1 MSASAPFIDF
11 HAHILPGAD
20 HGSSG
25 IEEALNQLALIR
37 NAGVDTVV
45 ATPHFYPN
53 RHRTQQFLRAVDS
66 SAEKLAAHL
75 SDAPRVCIGAE
86 VLYCDRLD
94 TMEHLETLC
103 IRGTNILLL
112 ELPLDIWNRD
122 LFETVEC
129 LTKRFCVLL
138 AHVDRY
144 VRFQQEELLE
154 LLMLGAYAQI
164 NADALF
170 SFIERRKLLPLLE
183 TGRIVALGSDLHH
196 PNKRTYERFCAAKGK
211 LGAARFSEIM
221 QHSEELL
228 REATALNP
236 LHKSS
241 ENKNAYD

>member
-1 MSASAPFIDF
+1 MSASVPLIDF

-25 IEEALNQLALIR
+25 IEQSVNQLALIHH
-37 NAGVDTVV
+37 AGVDTVV

-53 RHRTQQFLRAVDS
+53 RHKVEDFVKTVGSAAESLAVHLPDTLRLAVGS
-66 SAEKLAAHL
+66 
-75 SDAPRVCIGAE
+75 E

-94 TMEHLETLC
+94 RMEGLERLC
-103 IRGTNILLL
+103 IRGTDLLLL

-129 LTKRFCVLL
+129 LTKRYTVLL

-154 LLMLGAYAQI
+154 LLAMGTYAQI

-170 SFIERRKLLPLLE
+170 SFTERRKLLPILE
-183 TGRIVALGSDLHH
+183 SGRVVALGSDLHRLE
-196 PNKRTYERFCAAKGK
+196 KKTYERFSAARGK
-211 LGAARFSEIM
+211 LGEGRFEEIM
-221 QHSEELL
+221 RRSAELL
-228 REATALNP
+228 QGATLFSRP
-236 LHKSS
+236 K
-241 ENKNAYD
+241 E